1 MAWIPIILYLDEQT
15 GQTHVIPHK
24 LFFPSGAGGDFI
36 SFDLTIFFF
45 FWEQYETRIRGK
57 ETKRGRKIGRIN
69 QSWVAF
75 S

>member
-1 MAWIPIILYLDEQT
+1 MLPIILYLDEQT

-24 LFFPSGAGGDFI
+24 LFFPTVERVEILLVSI
-36 SFDLTIFFF
+36 LLFFF
-45 FWEQYETRIRGK
+45 FLGQYETRIRGK